1 MLFGMFLAFF
11 SDVGRKKLLFDI
23 FQKRV
28 LFSLYF
34 EHIFSLSVN
43 FLCHLAYFE

>member
-1 MLFGMFLAFF
+1 MLAE
-11 SDVGRKKLLFDI
+11 KKLLFDI

-28 LFSLYF
+28 LFSLFF

-43 FLCHLAYFE
+43 FLCYLAYFE